1 MHRFGGTKFADIGAA
16 GERFSGTGN
25 HNGFHRSI
33 GLGLLH
39 TVGNTLA
46 RSQAQTIDGGVI
58 QRNDG
63 NVAVDFVMGS
73 HAFNP

>member
-1 MHRFGGTKFADIGAA
+1 MGDA
-16 GERFSGTGN
+16 
-25 HNGFHRSI
+25 
-33 GLGLLH
+33 
-39 TVGNTLA
+39 LA
-46 RSQAQTIDGGVI
+46 RSQAQTIDRWVI